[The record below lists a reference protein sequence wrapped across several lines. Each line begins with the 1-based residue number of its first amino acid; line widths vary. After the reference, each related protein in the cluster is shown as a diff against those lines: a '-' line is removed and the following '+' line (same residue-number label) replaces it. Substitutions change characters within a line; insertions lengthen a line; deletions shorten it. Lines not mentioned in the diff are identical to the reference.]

1 MISHL
6 TVNLN
11 SDFAEPISTFLRDK
25 NKELIIS
32 DIIFYDSKKI
42 VYKARL
48 RKSDFIDSMDK
59 ILLEEKHIKEKYGVR
74 YFEILNSDSTLK
86 IYSILIIQ
94 NMPYLAEKLLLKFD
108 ESVFIIPPLILNDWG
123 LKVNLLAIS
132 GFLESIQDFLQAN
145 AIKYEIVKIGN
156 LDLGSKILSE
166 REEIIIKKAYDA
178 GYFEQPRR
186 ISMENISDN
195 LEITKST
202 FMRILRKAENKIIKN
217 YLEEIG
223 KKS

>member
-48 RKSDFIDSMDK
+48 RKSDFIDNMDK
-59 ILLEEKHIKEKYGVR
+59 ILLEEKQIKEKYGVR

-86 IYSILIIQ
+86 MYSILIIQ
-94 NMPYLAEKLLLKFD
+94 KMPHLAEKLLSTFSD
-108 ESVFIIPPLILNDWG
+108 SVFIIPPLILNDWG

-132 GFLESIQDFLQAN
+132 GFLEPIRNFLQEN
-145 AIKYEIVKIGN
+145 TIKYEVVKIGN
-156 LDLGSKILSE
+156 LDFGSKILSE
-166 REEIIIKKAYDA
+166 REEIIIKRAYDS

-186 ISMENISDN
+186 NN
-195 LEITKST
+195 LENLSDSLGITKST
-202 FMRILRKAENKIIKN
+202 LMRILRKAENKIIKN
-217 YLEEIG
+217 YLEEVG
-223 KKS
+223 LEL